1 MYPGGIPP
9 KPLDQHEWAKIRS
22 QVGLLDIPY
31 SSLRKML
38 RLLQNRGILDVNDAF
53 SRSFVLYAS
62 FQMEMHAYRTAA
74 TDAAQRASGIE
85 RAIQAI
91 DGLNFTKVLEQLCLV
106 SCGRANSLSY
116 AELCK
121 SYKLDSEFIAMQT
134 ILAGVSAWVA
144 LRAHDKWGK
153 RESPHPTNPI
163 WRRNPAAYRAG
174 VRAMRNQRLRV
185 LGDLRRAIAKDQP
198 QVDLDAFQAR
208 EGQRRTVDRAAQDF
222 SAKRE
227 TDFGAATFPN
237 PLNDMSTAS
246 ANAVDK

>member
-9 KPLDQHEWAKIRS
+9 KPLSQNEWAKIRS
-22 QVGLLDIPY
+22 QIGLLDIPY

-53 SRSFVLYAS
+53 SRDFVLYVS
-62 FQMEMHAYRTAA
+62 FQMELHAYRTTA

-106 SCGRANSLSY
+106 SCGRVNSLPY

-121 SYKLDSEFIAMQT
+121 THKLDSEFIAVQT
-134 ILAGVSAWVA
+134 ILAGVGAWVA
-144 LRAHDKWGK
+144 LRAHDKWGDSK
-153 RESPHPTNPI
+153 KETNPHPTNPI

-198 QVDLDAFQAR
+198 HVDLDALQAR
-208 EGQRRTVDRAAQDF
+208 EEQSHKMDILVQGLSRNRDE
-222 SAKRE
+222 K
-227 TDFGAATFPN
+227 FGSATFPN
-237 PLNDMSTAS
+237 PLSDMSED
-246 ANAVDK
+246 V